1 MIKVLLV
8 EDELV
13 LREAIKE
20 ALEISGYLVR
30 IATDGIEGYTSLDT
44 DLPDVI
50 ISDLKMPNIDGMGL
64 LSLVRK
70 NKKFNKIPYIIIS
83 AKTEVND
90 IRKAM
95 IAGADDYITKPFS
108 IDNLMDSVRARINR
122 INTIASENVTTVVN
136 TKETVS
142 TNSDISGLSNRE
154 RSIYQLVSQG
164 LTSKDIALKLSIS
177 NKTVLSHKRN
187 IMEKLGIS
195 GHGSLL
201 SYAISHL
208 KKA

>member
-64 LSLVRK
+64 LALVRK
-70 NKKFNKIPYIIIS
+70 NKKFHKIPYIIIS
-83 AKTEVND
+83 AKTEVSD

-108 IDNLMDSVRARINR
+108 IDNLMDSVRARISR
-122 INTIASENVTTVVN
+122 ITSISAESAPASVIN
-136 TKETVS
+136 KETIS
-142 TNSDISGLSNRE
+142 LNPEINSLSNRE
-154 RSIYQLVSQG
+154 KAIYQLVSQG

-201 SYAISHL
+201 SYAINHL
-208 KKA
+208 KQA

>member
-108 IDNLMDSVRARINR
+108 IDNLMDSVRARMTR
-122 INTIASENVTTVVN
+122 INTIASENITTVVN

-142 TNSDISGLSNRE
+142 TNLAISGLSNRE

-208 KKA
+208 K